1 MASSMNRVF
10 LMGNVT
16 RDPELRYISNG
27 SAVTEIGLAIND
39 RRKSSSGEWVEE
51 TTFVDITLW
60 GRTAEIAGEYVTKG
74 APLLI
79 EGRLKLDMWEKDG
92 KKTQSSVLL
101 AIGCISLDHAEA
113 IVQREVKQVAVIKE
127 IKTAT
132 AQTRRISREG
142 MMQEAVLVLPVP
154 QVEPKTTFLSKPFSD
169 NPQIT

>member
-92 KKTQSSVLL
+92 KKNSKLRVVGDRMHL
-101 AIGCISLDHAEA
+101 IG
-113 IVQREVKQVAVIKE
+113 
-127 IKTAT
+127 
-132 AQTRRISREG
+132 SRGGNRSEG
-142 MMQEAVLVLPVP
+142 SQAGGRNQGNQNSNSPNEKDESGGYDAGGGFGAASAAGGT
-154 QVEPKTTFLSKPFSD
+154 EDDIPF
-169 NPQIT
+169 

>member
-39 RRKSSSGEWVEE
+39 RRKSASGEWVEE
-51 TTFVDITLW
+51 TTFVDVTLW

-92 KKTQSSVLL
+92 KKNSKLRVVGDRMHLIGSRGGNRSEGSQAGGRNQGNQNSNSQNQKDQSGGYDTGGGFGAAS
-101 AIGCISLDHAEA
+101 AAGGTEDDI
-113 IVQREVKQVAVIKE
+113 
-127 IKTAT
+127 
-132 AQTRRISREG
+132 
-142 MMQEAVLVLPVP
+142 
-154 QVEPKTTFLSKPFSD
+154 PF
-169 NPQIT
+169 